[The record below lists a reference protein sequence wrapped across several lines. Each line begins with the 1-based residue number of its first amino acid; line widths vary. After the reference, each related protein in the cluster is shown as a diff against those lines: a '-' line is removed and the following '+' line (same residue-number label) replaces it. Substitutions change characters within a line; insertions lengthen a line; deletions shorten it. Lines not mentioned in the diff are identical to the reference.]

1 MNNRWQMNRIGFVNF
16 WLYDNEIFDLENGK
30 ILIRGTNGS
39 GKSITTQ
46 SIVSFILDGNRS
58 PERLDTFGSSDRKM
72 EYYFL
77 GDDSEKTEGT
87 GYIFLE
93 LKKRETEQYKTIGIG
108 QKAQRGKPM
117 QFWGFILSDGRRI
130 GIDFEL
136 YKNIGSR
143 RQVLDKKELERQL
156 GEKNKFVEKPR
167 EYMEMINKEL
177 FGFTDIN
184 YYHKLIKF
192 LLKIRTSKL
201 STGIKPANVHEI
213 LNDSL
218 QILEGDDLNI
228 IADSLE
234 KMDEMQETNEKQK
247 EARKILKN
255 LKKEYDKY
263 NKIILIEKAGNYLKA
278 VDEYKYLD
286 RKIKNI
292 EKEIKNFEKFEKE
305 STELKIKIEKRLE
318 IIE

>member
-16 WLYDNEIFDLENGK
+16 WLYDNEVFDLENGK

-77 GDDSEKTEGT
+77 GDNFEKTEGT

-93 LKKRETEQYKTIGIG
+93 LKKRGTEQYKTIGIG

-117 QFWGFILSDGRRI
+117 QFWGFVLSDGRRV
-130 GIDFEL
+130 GRDFEL
-136 YKNIGSR
+136 YKNIGSGK
-143 RQVLDKKELERQL
+143 RQVLDKNELERNL
-156 GEKNKFVEKPR
+156 GEKNKFVTKTK

-184 YYHKLIKF
+184 YYQKLIKF

-201 STGIKPANVHEI
+201 STDIKPANVHEI

-218 QILEGDDLNI
+218 QILEENDLRI
-228 IADSLE
+228 LAESLE
-234 KMDEMQETNEKQK
+234 KMDEMQETNERQK
-247 EARKILKN
+247 EERKV
-255 LKKEYDKY
+255 LKKQTNLEL
-263 NKIILIEKAGNYLKA
+263 NLEK
-278 VDEYKYLD
+278 LD
-286 RKIKNI
+286 SVISVSYTHLTLPTI
-292 EKEIKNFEKFEKE
+292 A
-305 STELKIKIEKRLE
+305 
-318 IIE
+318 